1 MSTWISPAKLNLYL
15 AVTGIRESD
24 GFHEL
29 DSLVT
34 LLDFGDTLTLTR
46 STDGGDHFSCNT
58 PELAWDSRNLLYQAL
73 ERYRS
78 ICDYDVPLTLE
89 LEKRIPFGAGLGGGS
104 SNASTL
110 LLALNSLNP
119 EPLPVQRLRE
129 LSAELG
135 SDCPLFFYRGLL
147 RMRGRGEQIEQINGS
162 LEDQLRNRSV
172 LVFHPGFPVSAAW
185 AYQQLRQGYPSGYT
199 AHETVAQELQHWLCH
214 QRPWYSCARNDL
226 SPVVDHKYVAIPTLR
241 AELRERFGLESFM
254 SGSGSACF
262 AWIDSKS
269 DSIAV
274 TECIRECWGPTAW
287 IQLCRIITD

>member
-34 LLDFGDTLTLTR
+34 VLDYGDTLTLSH
-46 STDGGDHFSCNT
+46 STDSVDHFSCNT

-78 ICDYDVPLTLE
+78 ICGYDEPLKLE
-89 LEKRIPFGAGLGGGS
+89 LEKRIPLGSGLGGGS

-119 EPLPVQRLRE
+119 EPVPVQRLCE

-147 RMRGRGEQIEQINGS
+147 RMRGRGEQIEQLDGG
-162 LEDQLRNRSV
+162 LVDQLRNRSV

-185 AYQQLRQGYPSGYT
+185 AYQQLRKGYPSGYT
-199 AHETVAQELQHWLCH
+199 ASETVDQELQHWFCD
-214 QRPWYSCARNDL
+214 QRPWRICARNDL
-226 SPVVDHKYVAIPTLR
+226 SPVVDQKYVAIPTLR
-241 AELRERFGLESFM
+241 AVLRERFGLESFM
-254 SGSGSACF
+254 SGSGSACY
-262 AWIDSKS
+262 AWMDSNT
-269 DSIAV
+269 DSTPV
-274 TECIRECWGPTAW
+274 TECIRQCWGSNAW